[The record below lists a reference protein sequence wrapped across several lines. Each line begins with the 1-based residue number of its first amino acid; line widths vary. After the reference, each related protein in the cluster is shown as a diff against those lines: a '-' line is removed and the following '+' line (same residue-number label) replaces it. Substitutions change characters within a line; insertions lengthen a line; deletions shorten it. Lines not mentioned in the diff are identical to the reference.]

1 MREHVVN
8 RPEEAAMQ
16 RLLEQVAG
24 PEEVVLRLAW
34 QAGLTRDEISALT
47 WEQVSFSDGRLEL
60 PERTIPLEDGLH
72 TVLWRLYEADHEAS
86 PRVAQSS
93 RGKKPLQPES
103 ISRLARQALDRAGQ
117 ANVRLI
123 DLRHDWIIRQLEHQD
138 WAAVARISGVNI
150 TTLQIRFSEYVKKER
165 AAQQKPAGGID
176 EFRLWRVLQ
185 TERNSPEGL
194 TLWLVWQLGLQ
205 VNEVIELTWEQVDL
219 AKGVLRLSNRDV
231 LLTNAVRRLLEDTY
245 KTRTAADDP
254 HVVLTEN
261 SRKPLDQPRISRMV
275 RAVLI
280 RGGMEQVRLR
290 DLRRDENRE
299 DGDRCILEA
308 VGAQGALSRGA
319 VMKLL
324 GVSTTAAHARLRRLV
339 EEQKLVRIGAKYYL
353 AGTAVPEEQHL
364 DVIQSYLL
372 ETGFA
377 YRQDIAK
384 LLGIQPKQCTLV
396 LRRMVKAGELFQ
408 TGQKYYL
415 PQGKE
420 RKAE

>member
-86 PRVAQSS
+86 PRVALSS